1 MEYCYHVLAGALDHY
16 FDMLEKIK
24 KQVHCD
30 TGPTFAYF
38 LGTIIENYH
47 LSKLNDIWA
56 MSLLYAF
63 PCATKL

>member
-47 LSKLNDIWA
+47 LSNVIIIFI
-56 MSLLYAF
+56 SL
-63 PCATKL
+63 CNQTIGIC

>member
-30 TGPTFAYF
+30 TGPTFAYL

-47 LSKLNDIWA
+47 LSKLNDI
-56 MSLLYAF
+56 
-63 PCATKL
+63 